1 MPPTES
7 EVSSNSSGSEEHAD
21 LLAEIEASLEE
32 GKLPL
37 KTFNSETTHELELD
51 RLFGREWIY
60 IGHESEVPEE
70 GDYVRRYIAGDPF
83 IFVRDMNGEIQVLF
97 DSCRHRGAKLCRAE
111 QGNTSHFRC
120 PYHGWTFKN
129 TGELVGVPQ
138 KEIAFKNLD
147 LSEHGL
153 HSAPRVDSYA
163 GLVFASLS
171 ESGESLEEH
180 LGEFTW
186 YLDIQFKLPDGGM
199 EVIGEPHRWVV
210 ETNWKTGA
218 DNFAGDSYHTGFAH
232 HSIKQLGLG
241 GDDTVGVAGAGDS
254 KDRHIHC
261 SGHTTST
268 RMLEG
273 EDVFMTYPDE
283 IVELFNPDNVTP
295 EQYEVAKEA
304 LSFTGSVFPNLAF
317 LNFGDITD
325 DPNKEVTGFLGLRKW
340 RPLGPNKTEIWS
352 WAFAPKRASEEVKE
366 RIYKVYMS
374 NFGPSGNF
382 EQDDVSIWSGIT
394 DVADSTFAKQHKLEL
409 NYQMGT
415 EEMSEVAFDE
425 QWPGPGTVYAINLEE
440 VGMQKFHDQWFDHLS
455 TPRDVNELSR
465 NCEQAGECELA
476 SESLANCERAEEGE

>member
-1 MPPTES
+1 MSIPTD
-7 EVSSNSSGSEEHAD
+7 EVSNQGYGSGENNP
-21 LLAEIEASLEE
+21 LLEEIETSLAK

-37 KTFNSETTHELELD
+37 KAFNDEAVHELELE
-51 RLFGREWIY
+51 RLFGREWIF

-70 GDYVRRYIAGDPF
+70 GDYARRYIAGDPF
-83 IFVRDMNGEIQVLF
+83 IFVRDMNGDIQVLF

-120 PYHGWTFKN
+120 PYHGWTYKN
-129 TGELVGVPQ
+129 NGELVGVPQ
-138 KEIAFKNLD
+138 KEIAFQNLD
-147 LSEHGL
+147 RSEHGL

-171 ESGESLEEH
+171 NSGESLEEH
-180 LGEFTW
+180 LGDFTW

-218 DNFAGDSYHTGFAH
+218 DNFSGDSYHTGFAH
-232 HSIKQLGLG
+232 HSIKELGLG
-241 GDDTVGVAGAGDS
+241 GDDTVGVAGAGET

-261 SGHTTST
+261 DGHTTST
-268 RMLEG
+268 RMVEG

-283 IVELFNPDNVTP
+283 IVELFNPDNVTAP
-295 EQYEVAKEA
+295 QYEAAKEA
-304 LSFTGSVFPNLAF
+304 LSFTGSIFPNLAF

-325 DPNKEVTGFLGLRKW
+325 DPNKDVTGFLGLRKW

-352 WAFAPKRASEEVKE
+352 WAFAPKRASEEVKD

-382 EQDDVSIWSGIT
+382 EQDDVSIWNGIT
-394 DVADSTFAKQHKLEL
+394 DVADSTFASQHGLEL

-415 EEMSEVAFDE
+415 EEMSKVEFDDE
-425 QWPGPGTVYAINLEE
+425 WVGPGTAYAINLEE
-440 VGMQKFHDQWFDHLS
+440 VGMQKFHDQWFEHIS
-455 TPRDVNELSR
+455 TPLDESERAKNCDQAEG
-465 NCEQAGECELA
+465 CEQASNCDRTGTGE
-476 SESLANCERAEEGE
+476 